1 MPSTAPNPQSESSLQ
16 LVQEKLGKPYFD
28 FEFLLECLQ
37 EVLIENGEE
46 ALLPDLPWRNSP
58 EQQCEPFS
66 PKHIQMYSIIFQMLN
81 MAEINGAVQNRRKVE
96 DKKSLAAVNGLW
108 GERLQTL
115 LHAGLSAAD
124 IAQQL
129 PQVRVEPVLT
139 AHPTEAKRATV
150 LEHHR
155 ELYLLLVKRENQMW
169 TTREQAEIRNEIKLV
184 LERLWRTGEIFSRKA

>member
-1 MPSTAPNPQSESSLQ
+1 M
-16 LVQEKLGKPYFD
+16 
-28 FEFLLECLQ
+28 
-37 EVLIENGEE
+37 
-46 ALLPDLPWRNSP
+46 
-58 EQQCEPFS
+58 
-66 PKHIQMYSIIFQMLN
+66 
-81 MAEINGAVQNRRKVE
+81 
-96 DKKSLAAVNGLW
+96 NGLW

-184 LERLWRTGEIFSRKA
+184 LERLWRTGEIFLEKPDVESELRNVMHYLTNVFPDVIELVDKRLLQAWEYLNLDPALLRQASQFPKLSFGNWGGRGS